1 MNQAERETRRRK
13 ADIGARADPAKQYQ
27 DVPVF
32 WRVSINLLLVE
43 KSLSGA
49 GRCGSD

>member
-13 ADIGARADPAKQYQ
+13 RISGARADHAKRDQ

-32 WRVSINLLLVE
+32 RRVSIDILLVE